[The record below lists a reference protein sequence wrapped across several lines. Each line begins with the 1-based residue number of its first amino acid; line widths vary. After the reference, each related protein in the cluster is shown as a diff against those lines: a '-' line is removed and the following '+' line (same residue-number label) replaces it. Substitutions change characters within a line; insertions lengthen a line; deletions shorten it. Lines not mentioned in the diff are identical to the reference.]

1 MSSRPTSSPRRGS
14 RSRSLSQPTID
25 ALGGLLPA
33 TASLANPVDFAGGG
47 ERGLKAYAE
56 VGRVLLGSGDVDA
69 VLLTGYFGGYGGDT
83 PELADE
89 EAATAVALGVAA
101 ADLDT
106 VLVVQTSYP
115 ESDAAG
121 ELRRAGVPVYGDVA
135 SAAEALALL
144 VQLVERDPIAPLESS
159 LPEFERPDPGYAAA
173 RAFLAEAGVTMTAS
187 RAAQSVDEAV
197 VAAAEIGYPVAL
209 KAADRLHKSEGGGV
223 TLDLEDENALRRA
236 VAHLDAD
243 EFSVEEMVSAEGVE
257 LIVGAKRD
265 PRFGAVVLVG
275 LGGIYAEILDD
286 VAVALAPV
294 DESTAERLIRSLRG
308 ASLLD
313 GARGRSQLDIAAAAN
328 AVAAMSRAA
337 AACSEILE
345 IEVNPLL
352 VAESGALGLDAR
364 IVLA

>member
-1 MSSRPTSSPRRGS
+1 MRRSAGS
-14 RSRSLSQPTID
+14 CS
-25 ALGGLLPA
+25 
-33 TASLANPVDFAGGG
+33 
-47 ERGLKAYAE
+47 
-56 VGRVLLGSGDVDA
+56 GSGDVDA
-69 VLLTGYFGGYGGDT
+69 VLLTGYFGGYGDDT

-89 EAATAVALGVAA
+89 ELATARALAA
-101 ADLDT
+101 AAAETDG

-115 ESDAAG
+115 ESAAAG
-121 ELRRAGVPVYGDVA
+121 ELRRGGVAVYGDVA

-144 VQLVERDPIAPLESS
+144 VQLAEREPIAPLEAS
-159 LPEFERPDPGYAAA
+159 LPELERPEPGYAAA
-173 RAFLAEAGVTMTAS
+173 RAFLAEAGVPMSAS
-187 RAAQSVDEAV
+187 RAAQSVDEVV

-223 TLDLEDENALRRA
+223 ILGLEDENALRRA
-236 VAHLDAD
+236 VSNLDAD
-243 EFSVEEMVSAEGVE
+243 ELSVEEMVSAEGVE

-265 PRFGAVVLVG
+265 PRFGAIVLVG
-275 LGGIYAEILDD
+275 LGGVYAEILDD

-294 DESTAERLIRSLRG
+294 DEPTAERLIRSLRG
-308 ASLLD
+308 APLLD
-313 GARGRSQLDIAAAAN
+313 GARGRSPLDIAAAAH

-337 AACSEILE
+337 AACTEILE